1 MLNFTFQLP
10 TKLVFGKDEHR
21 NIGRYLRGYA
31 PGLQKILLHYGSG
44 RVKQTGL
51 YDEIAASLRGAGI
64 AFAELG
70 GVVPNPRLRLV
81 YEGIELCRREGAELI
96 LAVGGGS
103 AIDSAKAIALG
114 LRYDGDVWDIYEKNL
129 PTGDA
134 LPVAAVL
141 TIPAAGSESSKSSV
155 ISNEE
160 KGRKIGHNEER
171 ARPVVSV
178 INPALF
184 MSLPKEQIAYG
195 AADMMS
201 HIFERYITQT
211 PGGDVTDGMCEGV
224 LRAIMKN
231 APRLMADPG
240 DYGAWCEIGWAGTLA
255 HNDLLGRGR
264 EEDWGCHGLEHE
276 LSAAYDVAH
285 GAGLAVLTPHWM
297 RYAYKRNI
305 PMFEQFARNVMGV
318 TGGRDAEAAVLEGIG
333 RLRAFFQTLGL
344 PLTLRE
350 LGVGPQRLEEMAKKC
365 TGAWFGEEK
374 GRGVFLKMTWQDAL
388 AIFEMAL

>member
-1 MLNFTFQLP
+1 MLNFAFQLP
-10 TKLVFGKDEHR
+10 TKIIFGWDEQK
-21 NIGRYLRGYA
+21 NIGKYLKEYA
-31 PGLQKILLHYGSG
+31 PGLQKVLLHYGSG
-44 RVKQTGL
+44 RIKQNGL
-51 YDEIAASLRGAGI
+51 YDEIAASLTDAGI

-70 GVVPNPRLRLV
+70 GVVPNPRVSLV
-81 YEGIELCRREGAELI
+81 YQGIELCRKEGVDLI

-114 LRYDGDVWDIYEKNL
+114 MCYDGDVWDIYDKNI
-129 PTGDA
+129 PTGKA

-155 ISNEE
+155 ISNAE
-160 KGRKIGHNEER
+160 KGRKYGHNEEL

-184 MSLPKEQIAYG
+184 ATLPKEQIGYG
-195 AADMMS
+195 VADMMS

-211 PGGDVTDGMCEGV
+211 QRTDVSDELCEGT

-231 APRLMADPG
+231 GPRLMADPG
-240 DYGAWCEIGWAGTLA
+240 DYDAWCEIGFAGTLA

-276 LSAAYDVAH
+276 LSALYDVAH
-285 GAGLAVLTPHWM
+285 GAGLAVLTPSWM
-297 RYAYKRNI
+297 KYVYKLNI

-318 TGGRDAEAAVLEGIG
+318 AGGRDAEAAILEGID
-333 RLRAFFQTLGL
+333 RLSAFFKSLDL

-350 LGVGPQRLEEMAKKC
+350 LGIGPERLEEMAKKC

-388 AIFEMAL
+388 EIYRMAL